1 MALSY
6 IFTVL
11 GTVLS
16 FTGGLIVI
24 VIPGKRDP
32 SKETSLADRI
42 APFLIKDSTLT
53 TQQIYNDLYGDDLER
68 RRTIKRNIGII
79 CFVVGNL
86 LLLASLVLF
95 VKPTCM

>member
-1 MALSY
+1 MTLTY

-11 GTVLS
+11 GTLLS
-16 FTGGLIVI
+16 FTGGIIVI
-24 VIPGKRDP
+24 LLPGKRDP
-32 SKETSLADRI
+32 SKETSLAEKI
-42 APFLIKDSTLT
+42 SPFLIKDNTISP
-53 TQQIYNDLYGDDLER
+53 QKIYNDLYGDDLER

-95 VKPTCM
+95 YILK